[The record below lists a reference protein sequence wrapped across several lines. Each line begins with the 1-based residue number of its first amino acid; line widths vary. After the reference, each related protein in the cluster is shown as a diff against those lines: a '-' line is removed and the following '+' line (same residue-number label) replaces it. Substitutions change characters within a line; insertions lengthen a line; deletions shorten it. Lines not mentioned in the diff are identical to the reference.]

1 MLLTLYKKYR
11 ISFKIIKITAH
22 ILSVYIWIYIK
33 KSINCMVRS
42 IYILFT
48 INTMKNINLYEEI
61 MNWDKKPDQLYTIFR
76 NYFADEKMSVLN
88 TKYHILKTKFTE
100 KIIIYIIKNKK
111 NISHM
116 VCNICDRVTLGE
128 CNYFHKVFCWRKL
141 TVLNTKSHLLN
152 TKSSE

>member
-1 MLLTLYKKYR
+1 MINTLFNMLLTLYKKYR

-33 KSINCMVRS
+33 KSINCKVRS
-42 IYILFT
+42 IYTLFT

-88 TKYHILKTKFTE
+88 TKYHLLKTKFTE

-111 NISHM
+111 IYIPYGVQYMRSGY
-116 VCNICDRVTLGE
+116 IRWL
-128 CNYFHKVFCWRKL
+128 
-141 TVLNTKSHLLN
+141 VLFS
-152 TKSSE
+152 